1 MIARHVFS
9 LVWLLALALSLCT
22 LAAEDPVPQKKS
34 TSKAVDPN
42 DKEQVEIKKE
52 LQLLDKVFRRRLL
65 LHYLKEEKEKREAV
79 LKVLAP
85 NSAASIKRLL
95 EKESAFNQLDY
106 HFLEKMENCENRLLS
121 QLRRDKFQG
130 VEDLLEFVRDKKHP
144 DTAAYASLMGTVK
157 MNFRYARRKN
167 LITDEDFAKDL
178 TARLTESALRI
189 QGTAGHAVVEL
200 ARVMWQEKKPEEFPA
215 WWFDPA
221 SGPISFEFTPVPP
234 SPEYPKVDLNQ
245 ATEEELLTLPS
256 VEQEIAEAIR
266 KYAQKKGF
274 QGPEELR
281 LVKEI
286 PKHLLRPLQT
296 LCTASHLKKKK
307 RWTVMVFLNA
317 ANNLEPFGIE
327 DLNEMEKVGSSRE
340 VNVVVELARYYSE
353 LKSPPVSTAY
363 FANPL
368 AERPRVFY
376 YGLDNEP
383 GVSRYYVLQDD
394 DDVRIRSVLKF
405 KGPKTDAGRPESLV
419 DFNKWAIEHYPAEH
433 YALVVWNHGAGW
445 SGVSYDD
452 NTRHGM
458 DLPEVRTALEQ
469 ICAALGDDRHIDI
482 VDFDACLMA
491 TLEVGYEL
499 KDTVDFLVA
508 SQAVEPG
515 DGMPYDDYLKWLVT
529 YPSAPPVSFAKA
541 MVESYVRSY
550 APKGSQVE
558 GDDSNFFETK
568 SALRLS
574 RAEAMRQAVNQVADL
589 LLARPKLLG
598 DVTEQVMTDVRRF
611 GRLLDIH
618 DFFSKLAEHERKD
631 AELKK
636 AVDAVIEFI
645 GYPQERY
652 KLVNEVVIK
661 RRSKGNVIW
670 GFNGWLT
677 PPRSLA
683 PYLHEARHAKTPLVG
698 PDERGNYVARL
709 RFPPRLTDPKTK
721 KKVVVT
727 EINYRFEDEKTKR
740 TTKDFQNLFITTD
753 FPPDSIVVAEGH
765 MVSNSR
771 CHGLSLYFPAYLG
784 FNPEYQRLRFAQD
797 SPWAK
802 LCAKFPLKSLESPK
816 EIGLLGIQ
824 HFTRKERERLGKI
837 VTPQAFRKAVRE
849 LDTAAPW
856 SGPLQALGYP
866 FTVVSDP
873 RPYGDDWTGLVE
885 KWKLKII
892 VVDNTI
898 GTPSG
903 DQAPYGYLSSRRP
916 ALPVRQGPDT
926 RALSHYLSRGG
937 QLLLT
942 TPAATRQTWDAPFYQ
957 DILGLQYAQSWD
969 RSYKF
974 HLPDQN
980 EPVFEIQTQ
989 RKGQS
994 IQILL
999 GGEGVAPLCI
1009 LSDSGAMIGA
1019 KIDRAHPATG
1029 TSFRAVVLGFY
1040 LADIQDQNQRERL
1053 LKEILTFLDPAG
1065 SIPVIL
1071 PSGKEKSSEPERG
1084 EPSANVPS
1092 GTVANE

>member
-1 MIARHVFS
+1 MTSRHLYS
-9 LVWLLALALSLCT
+9 TIWLLSLALGLCT
-22 LAAEDPVPQKKS
+22 FAAEEPASQEKP
-34 TSKAVDPN
+34 TSKDMDPN
-42 DKEQVEIKKE
+42 DKNHVEIRKE

-65 LHYLKEEKEKREAV
+65 LHYLKQEKEKRDAV
-79 LKVLAP
+79 LKELAP
-85 NSAASIKRLL
+85 DSAASIKALL
-95 EKESAFNQLDY
+95 EKESKFKQLDY
-106 HFLEKMENCENRLLS
+106 HFLEKMENCKTRLLS
-121 QLRRDKFQG
+121 QLWKDKFQG

-144 DTAAYASLMGTVK
+144 NTAAYASLMGTVE
-157 MNFRYARRKN
+157 MNFRYARRKK
-167 LITDEDFAKDL
+167 LIDDEDFAKDIA
-178 TARLTESALRI
+178 ARLTESTLRI

-200 ARVMWQEKKPEEFPA
+200 ARVTWQDKKPEEVPA

-221 SGPISFEFTPVPP
+221 SGPISFEFAPVPP

-245 ATEEELLTLPS
+245 ATEKELLALPS
-256 VEQEIAEAIR
+256 VEQEMAQAIR

-286 PKHLLRPLQT
+286 PKHLLGPLQT
-296 LCTASHLKKKK
+296 LCTTSHLEKKKK
-307 RWTVMVFLNA
+307 WTVMVFLNA

-327 DLNEMEKVGSSRE
+327 DLNEMEKIGSSRE
-340 VNVVVELARYYSE
+340 VNVVVELARYYSK
-353 LKSPPVSTAY
+353 LKSPPASNAY

-383 GVSRYYVLQDD
+383 GVSDD

-405 KGPKTDAGRPESLV
+405 KGSKTDAGRPESLA
-419 DFNKWAIEHYPAEH
+419 DFARWAIDHYPADH
-433 YALVVWNHGAGW
+433 YALVIWNHGAGW

-469 ICAALGDDRHIDI
+469 ICSALGDGRHVD
-482 VDFDACLMA
+482 VLDFDACLMA

-558 GDDSNFFETK
+558 GDNSNFFETK
-568 SALRLS
+568 SAVRLS
-574 RAEAMRQAVNQVADL
+574 RVEDMRQAVNQVAEL

-598 DVTEQVMTDVRRF
+598 EVTEQVMTDVRRF
-611 GRLLDIH
+611 GRLVDIH
-618 DFFSKLAEHERKD
+618 DFFSKLAKHEKED

-636 AVDAVIEFI
+636 AADAVIELI
-645 GYPQERY
+645 GYPQDRY

-661 RRSKGNVIW
+661 RRSKGSVIW

-683 PYLHEARHAKTPLVG
+683 PYVHEARHAKTPLVG
-698 PDERGNYVARL
+698 PDERGNYVAHL
-709 RFPPRLTDPKTK
+709 RFPPRLMDPKIEK
-721 KKVVVT
+721 KALVT
-727 EINYRFEDEKTKR
+727 EINYRFENEKTKR
-740 TTKDFQNLFITTD
+740 TTKDFQHLFITTD
-753 FPPDSIVVAEGH
+753 FPPDSVVVAEGH

-784 FNPEYQRLRFAQD
+784 FNPEYQRLRIAQD

-802 LCAKFPLKSLESPK
+802 LCAKFPLKTLEPPK

-824 HFTRKERERLGKI
+824 HLTRKERERLGKI
-837 VTPQAFRKAVRE
+837 VTPEAFRKAVRE
-849 LDTAAPW
+849 LDTATPW
-856 SGPLQALGYP
+856 SGPLRALGYP
-866 FTVVSDP
+866 FTVVPDP
-873 RPYGDDWTGLVE
+873 RPYGDDWAGLVG
-885 KWKLKII
+885 KWKPKII
-892 VVDNTI
+892 IVDNTT

-903 DQAPYGYLSSRRP
+903 NQDPYGYLSSGRP

-926 RALSHYLSRGG
+926 RALSNYLSQGG
-937 QLLLT
+937 QLLLV
-942 TPAATRQTWDAPFYQ
+942 TPAATGRPWDAHFYK
-957 DILGLQYAQSWD
+957 DILGLQYGQSWD

-974 HLPDQN
+974 HLVDQN

-989 RKGQS
+989 REGQS
-994 IQILL
+994 IRIFQ
-999 GGEGVAPLCI
+999 GGEGVAPLCVI
-1009 LSDSGAMIGA
+1009 EDSGAMIGA
-1019 KIDRAHPATG
+1019 KIDRTHPTTG

-1040 LADIQDQNQRERL
+1040 LADIQDQGQRKRL
-1053 LKEILTFLDPAG
+1053 LREILTFLDPAG
-1065 SIPVIL
+1065 TIPVT
-1071 PSGKEKSSEPERG
+1071 PSSDEEGALEPERA
-1084 EPSANVPS
+1084 EPSADSLS
-1092 GTVANE
+1092 GTVADKQTSQ